1 MRSFANRF
9 TDMVFRAREFF
20 HLSEYVLGDSLR
32 YDDDTVHVAND
43 DVDGR
48 DVDADDDRIRVPAE
62 DLPAQHRV
70 GGRPIACK
78 KWEDV
83 LQNVTGRSRVPPQGR
98 RRGSRCL

>member
-48 DVDADDDRIRVPAE
+48 DVDADDDRIR
-62 DLPAQHRV
+62 AQPR
-70 GGRPIACK
+70 IY
-78 KWEDV
+78 
-83 LQNVTGRSRVPPQGR
+83 QRSTASAGVR
-98 RRGSRCL
+98 